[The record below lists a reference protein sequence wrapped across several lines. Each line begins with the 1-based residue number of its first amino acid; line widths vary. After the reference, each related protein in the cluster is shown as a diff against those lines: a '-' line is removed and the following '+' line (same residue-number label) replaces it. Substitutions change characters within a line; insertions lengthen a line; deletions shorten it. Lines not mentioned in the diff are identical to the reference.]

1 MAGFDRAMFKKIA
14 GVFAPERKRLLCCAL
29 CGSPDPA
36 DCGLCEA
43 CAAMMPE
50 APAKRSAP
58 GIDGVRA
65 AFAYEEPARTLILRF
80 KFKNERYLAALFAY
94 YMAALD
100 DFPKEAV
107 LVPVPLHEKR
117 KKLRGFSQ
125 TGELCRELS
134 RLTGRGTA
142 FNILQRNRDTPPQTG
157 LPFSERQENLKGAF
171 SAGGAE
177 GLSAILVDDVI
188 TSGATL
194 AECAR
199 ALRETGAGQVFAL
212 CACSAEKD

>member
-1 MAGFDRAMFKKIA
+1 MAGFDRVIFKKIA
-14 GVFAPERKRLLCCAL
+14 GVFAPEGKRLLCCAL

-43 CAAMMPE
+43 CAVKMPE
-50 APAKRSAP
+50 APAKRSVP

-142 FNILQRNRDTPPQTG
+142 FNIC
-157 LPFSERQENLKGAF
+157 K
-171 SAGGAE
+171 
-177 GLSAILVDDVI
+177 
-188 TSGATL
+188 
-194 AECAR
+194 
-199 ALRETGAGQVFAL
+199 ETGIPRRRPGFPFR
-212 CACSAEKD
+212 KGRKT